1 MEAKLRGHAHKYGK
15 NVDTDVIIPGK
26 YCNIIDPAELG
37 KHALEGLDP
46 EYTARMKAGD
56 IIVADTNFGCGSSRE
71 VAPIAIKGSGTSAVI
86 AKSFAR
92 IFYRNALNIGLPI
105 FESAEAVDGIE
116 TGDEIELEPA
126 TGVIRNLTKGTQY
139 QSSGVPA
146 VHAPAHRRRRPS
158 PVRRTPL
165 SRSYF
170 VILIAARSGEENE
183 RRMRGGV
190 LSLSK
195 DMRIASVADMR
206 SPFDYA
212 APPLLRVTIYAS
224 SS

>member
-1 MEAKLRGHAHKYGK
+1 MEAQLRGHAHKYGK

-46 EYTARMKAGD
+46 EYTGRMKAGD
-56 IIVADTNFGCGSSRE
+56 IIVAGTNFGCGSSRE

-116 TGDEIELEPA
+116 SGDEIELEPES
-126 TGVIRNLTKGTQY
+126 GIIRNLSKGKTY
-139 QSSGVPA
+139 
-146 VHAPAHRRRRPS
+146 
-158 PVRRTPL
+158 
-165 SRSYF
+165 RSAEF
-170 VILIAARSGEENE
+170 PPF
-183 RRMRGGV
+183 
-190 LSLSK
+190 
-195 DMRIASVADMR
+195 MR
-206 SPFDYA
+206 SLIDAGGLVPYVEKRLA
-212 APPLLRVTIYAS
+212 EKRLAENAP
-224 SS
+224 

>member
-1 MEAKLRGHAHKYGK
+1 MQDVLRGKAHKYGK

-46 EYTARMKAGD
+46 EYASKMKAGD

-105 FESAEAVDGIE
+105 FESEAAVEGIAD
-116 TGDEIELEPA
+116 GDEIEVQPA
-126 TGVIRNLTKGTQY
+126 TGTIVNRTRGEKY
-139 QSSGVPA
+139 Q
-146 VHAPAHRRRRPS
+146 
-158 PVRRTPL
+158 
-165 SRSYF
+165 
-170 VILIAARSGEENE
+170 AAEFPPF
-183 RRMRGGV
+183 
-190 LSLSK
+190 
-195 DMRIASVADMR
+195 MR
-206 SPFDYA
+206 SLIDAGGLVPYVEKRLA
-212 APPLLRVTIYAS
+212 EGKT
-224 SS
+224 

>member
-1 MEAKLRGHAHKYGK
+1 MEQSLRGRAHKYGK

-46 EYTARMKAGD
+46 EYTSKMKPGD

-116 TGDEIELEPA
+116 SGDEIEVHPA
-126 TGVIRNLTKGTQY
+126 SGVIKNVTKGREY
-139 QSSGVPA
+139 
-146 VHAPAHRRRRPS
+146 R
-158 PVRRTPL
+158 
-165 SRSYF
+165 
-170 VILIAARSGEENE
+170 AAEFPPF
-183 RRMRGGV
+183 
-190 LSLSK
+190 
-195 DMRIASVADMR
+195 MR
-206 SPFDYA
+206 SLIDAGGLVPYVEKRLA
-212 APPLLRVTIYAS
+212 ESKV
-224 SS
+224 